1 MLQTKNIR
9 FWVLVFTS
17 TLLATEYI
25 YVTCTYI
32 GSLQIIRLSQFF
44 ALTAVTYL
52 YTALLISPLTQA
64 INLPFKP
71 LLVKARRG
79 IGVSAFIFACAHAAN
94 AFFRQLGG
102 FPGLTFLNTRFLQ
115 GVELG
120 FVALLILTLLA
131 STSFDIIVRK
141 LSFKRWKLIHRLIY
155 IGATLVVIHALMLGS
170 HFADLSRF
178 IPRLFHAALAALLL
192 LEALRLD
199 KYLAP
204 RFANLKIGPVFSIVL
219 CIVIFSGFAYPNL
232 KLGIHQYSS
241 HSQAE
246 MPVAIHEPQN
256 MYMPGMV
263 GDKTK
268 KYNLDWTT
276 HGKTFDFKIYDASNG
291 DQVTFLATPYEKPFH
306 LIVVDEE
313 LRYFGHLHPIQ
324 TIPGTYS
331 ISLSFPKP
339 GFYRFYADYQP
350 LGSVEQQSAFSYYVS
365 QSSLGTPSVSVPEP
379 GTYTAN
385 ISQTAT
391 SIKVSVMNN
400 NQTVTDLHPY
410 LNTFGHMVLIRKQ
423 THDYVHLHPVLSSPP
438 ALDSISGPDMEFV
451 TSSLTGNLPSGDYQ
465 GFMQIKPSGNLVTLP
480 FEVSIQ

>member
-17 TLLATEYI
+17 VLLATEYI
-25 YVTCTYI
+25 YVTYTYI

-64 INLPFKP
+64 IDLPFKP

-79 IGVSAFIFACAHAAN
+79 IGISAFIFAIAHATN

-102 FPGLTFLNTRFLQ
+102 FPGLNFLNTRFLQ

-120 FVALLILTLLA
+120 FIALLILTLMA
-131 STSFDIIVRK
+131 STSFDPIVRK
-141 LSFKRWKLIHRLIY
+141 LSFKRWKLMHRLVY
-155 IGATLVVIHALMLGS
+155 IGGISVVIHALMLGS
-170 HFADLSRF
+170 HFADLSRL
-178 IPRLFHAALAALLL
+178 IPRLFHVALAILLF

-204 RFANLKIGPVFSIVL
+204 RFTNLKIGPVFATVFCL
-219 CIVIFSGFAYPNL
+219 VIFSGFAYPKL
-232 KLGIHQYSS
+232 KLGIHEASS
-241 HSQAE
+241 HSQTQMAT
-246 MPVAIHEPQN
+246 AHEPQN

-276 HGKTFDFKIYDASNG
+276 HGNTFDFKIYDASNG
-291 DQVTFLATPYEKPFH
+291 DQVTFLSTPYEQPFH

-313 LRYFGHLHPIQ
+313 LHNFGHLHPTQ
-324 TIPGTYS
+324 TVPGTYT

-339 GFYRFYADYQP
+339 GFYRLYADYQP
-350 LGSVEQQSAFSYYVS
+350 LGSIEQQSAFVYRVTKA
-365 QSSLGTPSVSVPEP
+365 SLDTPSVTIPEP
-379 GTYTAN
+379 GAYSAQ

-391 SIKVSVMNN
+391 SIKVSILNN
-400 NQTVTDLHPY
+400 NQPVTDLHPY

-423 THDYVHLHPVLSSPP
+423 THDYVHLHPVLSAPP
-438 ALDSISGPDMEFV
+438 TLSSMSGPDLEFV
-451 TSSLTGNLPSGDYQ
+451 TSSVTGNLPPGDYQ
-465 GFMQIKPSGNLVTLP
+465 GFLQIKPSGNLVTIP
-480 FEVSIQ
+480 FEVSVQ